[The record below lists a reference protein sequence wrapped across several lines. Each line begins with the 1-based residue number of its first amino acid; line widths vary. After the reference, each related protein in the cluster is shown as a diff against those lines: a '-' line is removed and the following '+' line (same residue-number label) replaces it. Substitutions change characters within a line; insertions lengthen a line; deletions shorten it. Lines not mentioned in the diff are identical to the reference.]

1 MDAPFPDLAVVAEG
15 ALPTGEHW
23 TITAGG
29 TRSDYYTML
38 KTVHPDGHSDE
49 GGMGG
54 PPLYTGSQLNTYTGM
69 ADQGLQRL
77 LVRAGR
83 GIQQLRLKLSTGESR
98 DLLPAGADDAVGLTF
113 FATLLPRNVTVT
125 QVSALGPGG
134 EVVEEV
140 PPRYPPPPPAPAL
153 VRK

>member
-15 ALPTGEHW
+15 ELPTGEHW

-29 TRSDYYTML
+29 TIRDYYTFL

-54 PPLYTGSQLNTYTGM
+54 PPLDPGSLLNTYTGM

-77 LVRAGR
+77 LVRASPSIAG
-83 GIQQLRLKLSTGESR
+83 LHLELSSGESR
-98 DLLPAGADDAVGLTF
+98 DLLPAGTDDAVGLTF
-113 FATLLPRNVTVT
+113 FAALLPRTVT
-125 QVSALGPGG
+125 IAQLSGLGPGG
-134 EVVEEV
+134 EVVAELS
-140 PPRYPPPPPAPAL
+140 PRYPPPRPA
-153 VRK
+153 

>member
-15 ALPTGEHW
+15 TLPTGERW

-29 TRSDYYTML
+29 TSRDYYTML

-54 PPLYTGSQLNTYTGM
+54 PPLYPGSLLNTYTGS

-77 LVRAGR
+77 LVRTSGR
-83 GIQQLRLKLSTGESR
+83 VEQLRLELSNGQSR
-98 DLLPAGADDAVGLTF
+98 NLLPAGTDDAVGLTF
-113 FATLLPRNVTVT
+113 FAALLPRTVTVIRL
-125 QVSALGPGG
+125 AGLGPGG
-134 EVVEEV
+134 QVVEELS
-140 PPRYPPPPPAPAL
+140 PRYPPG
-153 VRK
+153 

>member
-15 ALPTGEHW
+15 ALPTGERW

-29 TRSDYYTML
+29 TSRDYYTFL

-54 PPLYTGSQLNTYTGM
+54 PPLYPGSPLHIYTGA

-77 LVRAGR
+77 LVRTGPSVQR
-83 GIQQLRLKLSTGESR
+83 LRLELSTGESR
-98 DLLPAGADDAVGLTF
+98 ELQPAGTDGAAGLTF
-113 FATLLPRNVTVT
+113 FATLLPRTVTVT
-125 QVSALGPGG
+125 QLSGLGPGG
-134 EVVEEV
+134 QVVDEQS
-140 PPRYPPPPPAPAL
+140 PRYPP
-153 VRK
+153 R